1 MINKFIK
8 PVVAVLLIFS
18 LYACND
24 KKNENN
30 NQAAVPPIKNEIIV
44 KNVETAIGK
53 SSSQTITLKNPLS
66 DDAEIAL
73 DITLNDSTATY
84 DPQSQ
89 DFISQNITNIDYSKC
104 AVKETDGVIRGKL
117 AAGQECDITYTF
129 NPVTFENSE
138 MILLVDYGVN
148 FASLCPTPDS
158 KPSIEQ
164 IINSSKQ
171 DKYIINNYAVNSN
184 GVKAYDI
191 KKVTF
196 DFNYSIDT
204 FIKETFTPKSFSI
217 ALSKDDV
224 YSTVTLQN
232 GLTFKADNKNCT
244 YSNNTITALADGEC
258 TITVN
263 YTNSGQQLTSTTIS
277 GYLKPAEQNTE
288 KPVYRYD
295 LEINAEQDY
304 ENVDKNGQNF
314 SIMYVLGMPLEY
326 YQQLYQ
332 TYVAVI
338 NSEST
343 YSITGNNAGAFKLSP
358 AKYNGCT
365 VSSDKITV
373 PEGQTDCYIT
383 AEFTGYI
390 PGTYSATAD
399 INGTQYNITG
409 MIDYV
414 SNIFCSQNAF
424 VKK

>member
-8 PVVAVLLIFS
+8 PVIAVLLIFS

-30 NQAAVPPIKNEIIV
+30 SQASVPPVNNEPII
-44 KNVETAIGK
+44 KNVETVIGQT
-53 SSSQTITLKNPLS
+53 SNQTITLKNPLTS
-66 DDAEIAL
+66 DAEVVL
-73 DITLNDSTATY
+73 NITLNDSTTTFEQNQGY
-84 DPQSQ
+84 
-89 DFISQNITNIDYSKC
+89 ISKNITNVDYSKC
-104 AVKETDGVIRGKL
+104 AAKGTDGIIRGTL

-129 NPVTFENSE
+129 SPTTFENSE
-138 MILLVDYGVN
+138 INLTVDYSTD
-148 FASLCPTPDS
+148 FALICPTPDA
-158 KPSIEQ
+158 KPSIDQ
-164 IINSSKQ
+164 ITNSSKQ
-171 DKYIINNYAVNSN
+171 EQYIINNYAVNSN

-196 DFNYSIDT
+196 DFNYSIDAL
-204 FIKETFTPKSFSI
+204 IKEAFTPKSFSI
-217 ALSKDDV
+217 ALSKDDK
-224 YSTVTLQN
+224 YSAGSLLN
-232 GLTFKADNKNCT
+232 GLTFEADNKNCT
-244 YSNNTITALADGEC
+244 FSNNTITALADGDC

-263 YTNSGQQLTSTTIS
+263 YTNSGQQLTSATIS
-277 GYLKPAEQNTE
+277 GYLRPVEQNTE

-295 LEINAEQDY
+295 LEVNAEQEY
-304 ENVDKNGQNF
+304 ENVDINGQNF

-358 AKYNGCT
+358 TKYNGCT
-365 VSSDKITV
+365 VTADKITV
-373 PEGQTDCYIT
+373 PEGQTDCYVT
-383 AEFTGYI
+383 AEFTGFI

-409 MIDYV
+409 MIDYI
-414 SNIFCSQNAF
+414 SNIYCSQMTS